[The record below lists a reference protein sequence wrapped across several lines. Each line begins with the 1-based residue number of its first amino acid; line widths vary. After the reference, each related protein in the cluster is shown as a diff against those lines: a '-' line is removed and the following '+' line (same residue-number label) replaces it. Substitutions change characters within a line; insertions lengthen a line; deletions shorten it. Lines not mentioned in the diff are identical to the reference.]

1 MQTYVK
7 VLLAILILVSVTV
20 VYGSLNIYLKYKPS
34 FDWWT
39 RNGGKK
45 YNKLFSLFHIYAS
58 FESRIYY
65 NLSRWRQVPIYDL
78 TLDMIFFLMYD
89 LMPYKSYIDSQGSAR
104 GCLTP
109 RAMCESIL
117 PMYGQGDFAYDAW
130 YEKNQDT
137 YDENIALVYTKQGG
151 VGEINDGDYSRVG
164 DEKTGKVGVY
174 PSIYDTSAWQKL
186 ILEWLNTSGNTKD
199 IKWKMETGA
208 ADKIPHFLPMPDK
221 TDLYKYWYLG
231 YIADPTK
238 DDNVPRPD
246 NFLARMNINA
256 SSPLM
261 TYFIGNQYTANYT
274 IVDAVAFNRLLGSTP
289 GKLGGW
295 VGYMIGKGRNVSAN
309 ELSNYIR
316 TSSEFDPI
324 PPNTPG
330 DCSNGKKAYSGISGF
345 MGGALG
351 IGAMSPLAVEAGV
364 LGPAFWPIIAL
375 AVVAGGFGAADGV
388 QNCAP

>member
-1 MQTYVK
+1 METYVK
-7 VLLAILILVSVTV
+7 ILLAILILLSVTIAI
-20 VYGSLNIYLKYKPS
+20 GSLNIYLKYKPS
-34 FDWWT
+34 FDWWR

-45 YNKLFSLFHIYAS
+45 YNKLFSLFHVYAS
-58 FESRIYY
+58 FESRLYY
-65 NLSRWRQVPIYDL
+65 NLSRWRQVPVYDL

-89 LMPYKSYIDSQGSAR
+89 IMPYKSYIDSEGVAQ

-130 YEKNQDT
+130 YEKNQDK
-137 YDENIALVYTKQGG
+137 YDENIQLVYETQSTQAD
-151 VGEINDGDYSRVG
+151 INDGNYKRKSN
-164 DEKTGKVGVY
+164 EITGKVGVY
-174 PSIYDTSAWQKL
+174 PNIYDTNAWQKL
-186 ILEWLNTSGNTKD
+186 ILEWLNTSGNSKD
-199 IKWKMETGA
+199 IKWKVETGE
-208 ADKIPHFLPMPDK
+208 ADKIPHFIPITGK
-221 TDLYKYWYLG
+221 NELYDYWYTG
-231 YIADPTK
+231 YTADPTK
-238 DDNVPRPD
+238 NYKVPRPD

-295 VGYMIGKGRNVSAN
+295 VGYMIGKGHNVSAN

-324 PPNTPG
+324 PPSSPG
-330 DCSNGKKAYSGISGF
+330 DCSNGKKAYAGISGF
-345 MGGALG
+345 MGSALG
-351 IGAMSPLAVEAGV
+351 IGAMAPLAGIGGPIFWTT
-364 LGPAFWPIIAL
+364 LGIA
-375 AVVAGGFGAADGV
+375 AVAGGFGAADGV
-388 QNCAP
+388 QSCAP